1 MNKLIDVTL
10 LRLHRPTG
18 LCGLWECETVEPPEA
33 RAQVVSLF
41 GTARIKTPYDAG
53 LLGSYVQGKIAARNP
68 GARVEIA
75 AVTR

>member
-1 MNKLIDVTL
+1 
-10 LRLHRPTG
+10 
-18 LCGLWECETVEPPEA
+18 VEPPEA

-53 LLGSYVQGKIAARNP
+53 LLGSYVQGKIAERNP